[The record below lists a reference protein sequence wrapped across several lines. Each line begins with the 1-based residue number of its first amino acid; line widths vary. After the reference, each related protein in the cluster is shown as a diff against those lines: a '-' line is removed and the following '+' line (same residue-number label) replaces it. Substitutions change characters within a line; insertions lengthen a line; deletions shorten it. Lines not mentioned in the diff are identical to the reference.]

1 MSKKRKIFGAWGE
14 NQAAIYLQGKGY
26 EIIDRNVRTE
36 YGEIDLIARQQITQH
51 SMLVFVEVKTRSSDY
66 YGYPEQS
73 VDQHKQERML
83 ASALAYLQAHPDVKE
98 DWRIDV
104 IAIRR
109 LNPGSPPEIMHF
121 ENALT

>member
-14 NQAAIYLQGKGY
+14 NQAAVYLQANGY
-26 EIIDRNVRTE
+26 VIIERNVRTE
-36 YGEIDLIARQQITQH
+36 YGEIDLIAKQQITHQ
-51 SMLVFVEVKTRSSDY
+51 SMLVFVEVKTRSSDDF
-66 YGYPEQS
+66 GYPEQS

-83 ASALAYLQAHPDVKE
+83 ASALAYLQAHPDIDE

-104 IAIRR
+104 IAVRR
-109 LNPGSPPEIMHF
+109 LNPDSPPEILHF